1 MSTLSKKLFFGA
13 AIGTMIEYY
22 DYALF
27 AIFLPLISP
36 LFFPAQTAF
45 QSLEKGYLILLIAM
59 LARPLGGLFF
69 GHFGDLI
76 GRPKALLGSMYGIA
90 IATFLVGI
98 VPSALTIG
106 IWAAVAITAAKA
118 IQLFCFGG
126 EYNGAGIYV
135 VEHANNKH
143 ESFLGSF
150 LTAMTLVGALLAS
163 VVGVITTST
172 FMPEWSW
179 RIAFFLGGFIGVFGI
194 FYRKNLIHSPG
205 FKTTNSKQHSFA
217 NLMKTYPRELTAGI
231 FIGGFATLP
240 FTTVITFL
248 NPVLMSKGFYNSHQ
262 LMLSQTLLIVVAIV
276 SLLCAGKVADKLS
289 PNKTMQFGALLLIVL
304 SYPLLRLVDHG
315 TLYAILFAQIVFI
328 VINEIL
334 LGPSNAY
341 LKNAFS
347 MEYRYRGSSFS
358 YCLGMSL
365 IGGLTPVVEGFL
377 YQRTGSFS
385 AISLWLIFIGL
396 CTLIS
401 LRRVKRSECTAL
413 VTE

>member
-1 MSTLSKKLFFGA
+1 MLSKKLFFGA

-36 LFFPAQTAF
+36 LFFPANTTF

-59 LARPLGGLFF
+59 LARPFGGLFF
-69 GHFGDLI
+69 GYFGDLL

-90 IATFLVGI
+90 IATFLVGL

-106 IWAAVAITAAKA
+106 TWAAVALTLAKA

-135 VEHANNKH
+135 VEHAQNKN
-143 ESFLGSF
+143 EALLGSF
-150 LTAMTLVGALLAS
+150 LTATTLFGALLAS
-163 VVGVITTST
+163 LVGVITTLQV
-172 FMPEWSW
+172 MPSWSW
-179 RIAFFLGGFIGVFGI
+179 RIAFFIGGVIGVLGV
-194 FYRKNLIHSPG
+194 FYRKNLLDSPG
-205 FKTTNSKQHSFA
+205 FKASNNKQHSFKK
-217 NLMKTYPRELTAGI
+217 LLQTYPRELIAGV
-231 FIGGFATLP
+231 FVGGFATLP

-248 NPVLMSKGFYNSHQ
+248 NPVLMTKGFYNSHQ
-262 LMLSQTLLIVVAIV
+262 LMLSQTFLIVIAIISLV
-276 SLLCAGKVADKLS
+276 SAGKVADKIS
-289 PNKTMQFGALLLIVL
+289 PNKTMQFGALLLVLL
-304 SYPLLRLVDHG
+304 SYPLLRMVDQG
-315 TLYAILFAQIVFI
+315 SLYSILFAQIIFI
-328 VINEIL
+328 IINEIL

-385 AISLWLIFIGL
+385 AISLWLILIGL
-396 CTLIS
+396 GTFIS
-401 LRRVKRSECTAL
+401 LRMVKRSSSVLL
-413 VTE
+413 VA